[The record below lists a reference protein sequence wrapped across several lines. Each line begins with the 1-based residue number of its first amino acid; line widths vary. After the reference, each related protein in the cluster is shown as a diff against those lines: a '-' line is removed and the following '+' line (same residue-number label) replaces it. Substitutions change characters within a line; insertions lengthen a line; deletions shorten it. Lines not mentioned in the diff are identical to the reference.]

1 MKKIKKMKQN
11 MIMIMKMKRKVIQRK
26 KKELNNSVNKSNIIL
41 TPLKRKKTHRIP
53 SIVLLQTIKKRNM
66 LRNEMSPISALKR
79 LLSEKDNLVNLK
91 LNKKSKKYKAKELDQ
106 EKTISKFDEET
117 FKTSLYDTKKF

>member
-1 MKKIKKMKQN
+1 
-11 MIMIMKMKRKVIQRK
+11 
-26 KKELNNSVNKSNIIL
+26 
-41 TPLKRKKTHRIP
+41 
-53 SIVLLQTIKKRNM
+53 M

-91 LNKKSKKYKAKELDQ
+91 LNKKSKKYKAKELDP